1 MENIRKQS
9 FKAYL
14 LLESLITMAL
24 LSILVTVV
32 LSALTKSKQEDEAI
46 NRQIFCQQ
54 IRAEL
59 GQAKLVKVEQN
70 YLFVS
75 TDKLVGEDFRKTDAN
90 GRGYQPML
98 YGIKKVEMSQQGQ
111 TVSLVLNFE
120 QGGRRTFIYTFL
132 EATE

>member
-75 TDKLVGEDFRKTDAN
+75 TDKLVGEDFRKTDTN